1 MISKNGFQLSGH
13 ETFVLRRLW
22 LPKVF
27 RYSNKMVKA
36 GLSPNFSGEA
46 PMIDLGLG
54 KNMLSSARFWSIAS
68 GMLDKKEV
76 RPSQLAELLF
86 NENGLDP
93 HCASVTTKWLVHWK
107 LSSSPSSLTIFWFLF
122 NQVNK
127 PIISRESLY
136 EAFKI
141 FVQKFYPRKASDNT
155 LKRDVEIVLRSYLPV
170 VSAKS
175 DGLIEESLDTL
186 LTGLDLLAF
195 FSKDS
200 IVIRREERKSI
211 NNWLFAYSL
220 MDFWEHI
227 EVSLS
232 SLSFIQ
238 IAHDLGSPGRVFK
251 LDEDSIVNRLEALE
265 TMTNG
270 ALIWTEQSGLKVLT
284 RTKQALSDPENFKL
298 YLLKKAYGV
307 SDE

>member
-1 MISKNGFQLSGH
+1 
-13 ETFVLRRLW
+13 
-22 LPKVF
+22 
-27 RYSNKMVKA
+27 MVDRI
-36 GLSPNFSGEA
+36 GDVGQER
-46 PMIDLGLG
+46 
-54 KNMLSSARFWSIAS
+54 SS
-68 GMLDKKEV
+68 
-76 RPSQLAELLF
+76 PSQLAELLF

-141 FVQKFYPRKASDNT
+141 FVQKYYPRKASDNT

-200 IVIRREERKSI
+200 IVIRRGRKSI

-238 IAHDLGSPGRVFK
+238 IAHDL
-251 LDEDSIVNRLEALE
+251 
-265 TMTNG
+265 
-270 ALIWTEQSGLKVLT
+270 
-284 RTKQALSDPENFKL
+284 DPQVEYSSWMKTP
-298 YLLKKAYGV
+298 
-307 SDE
+307 